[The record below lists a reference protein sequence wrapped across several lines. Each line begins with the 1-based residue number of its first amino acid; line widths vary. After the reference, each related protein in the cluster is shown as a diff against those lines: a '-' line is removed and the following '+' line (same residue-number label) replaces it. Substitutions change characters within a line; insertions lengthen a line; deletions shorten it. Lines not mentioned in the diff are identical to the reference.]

1 MSSPR
6 VSVIIGTYNRAGR
19 IQETLASVYAQTYP
33 HLEIVVVDDAST
45 DDTVSVL
52 QGEGDRIRLLRRGA
66 NSGSADIP
74 RWEAMEACRGT
85 YAALLDSDDRW
96 HPEKI
101 ARQVAFMDG
110 NPELGF
116 SHHYVRKTDPQ
127 GRDLGVRHEGKL
139 PPTGRIARELL
150 EHCFVSTSSVM
161 VRPAIWLAA
170 QRRDELGGFGTEWDF
185 FLHIARLYPVGLLDE
200 VLGDYLVDPAS
211 VSHRNWKRGPWDIL
225 AMERLR
231 RKGLHEG
238 LLDDRAYRRAIAGKA
253 LDNAIHHREQ
263 RQGRRALWFALR
275 GLRQKPVDPR
285 LWTEACKDVIRCV

>member
-1 MSSPR
+1 MSAPL

-19 IQETLASVYAQTYP
+19 IRETLASVYAQTYP

-45 DDTVSVL
+45 DDTVRVL
-52 QGEGDRIRLLRRGA
+52 QGEGDRIRLLRRAA

-74 RWEAMEACRGT
+74 RWEAMEACRGA

-101 ARQVAFMDG
+101 ARQVAFMEAR
-110 NPELGF
+110 PELGF
-116 SHHYVRKTDPQ
+116 SHHYVRKTDPE
-127 GRDLGVRHEGKL
+127 GRDLGIRHEDRL

-170 QRRDELGGFGTEWDF
+170 QRRDDLGGFGTEWDF
-185 FLHIARLYPVGLLDE
+185 FLSIARTYPVGLLDE
-200 VLGDYLVDPAS
+200 VQGDYRVDPAS
-211 VSHRNWKRGPWDIL
+211 VSHRNWKRGPWDLL

-231 RKGLHEG
+231 RKGLHQG
-238 LLDDRAYRRAIAGKA
+238 LLADRAYRRLLADKA
-253 LDNAIHHREQ
+253 MDNALHHRGEG
-263 RQGRRALWFALR
+263 QGRRALWFALR
-275 GLRQKPVDPR
+275 GLRHAPANPG
-285 LWTEACKDVIRCV
+285 LWTEALKDLIRCL